1 MTNDSELP
9 TRLSFKIDKRL
20 SFVTFSA
27 EDLGKI
33 IEGLGPNQPHGHAN
47 ISIYMIK

>member
-9 TRLSFKIDKRL
+9 ARLGFKIDKRL
-20 SFVTFSA
+20 FFATFSA

-33 IEGLGPNQPHGHAN
+33 IEDLGPNQPHGHAN
-47 ISIYMIK
+47 ISICMIK

>member
-33 IEGLGPNQPHGHAN
+33 IEGLGPSQAHGHAN
-47 ISIYMIK
+47 ISICMIK